1 MINHLL
7 QQLNSHVKL
16 VLASSSPR
24 RLEILGII
32 GLKPEAFP
40 VPCCRSLFVDLLQVI
55 ISGFPEDIDK
65 TGLTPQQYASAAS
78 FASTVAFKRGG
89 VAGTCR
95 ALRRP
100 RPALSTR

>member
-32 GLKPEAFP
+32 GLKPEA
-40 VPCCRSLFVDLLQVI
+40 CREHFFCLLAWRALNQRSQVI
-55 ISGFPEDIDK
+55 VSGFAEDIDK
-65 TGLTPQQYASAAS
+65 SGLTPQQ
-78 FASTVAFKRGG
+78 
-89 VAGTCR
+89 
-95 ALRRP
+95 
-100 RPALSTR
+100 